1 MAFRSAEM
9 FNVICFFC
17 SNLNCSDCIDEQT
30 SNYSVD
36 RSLFAFLLPPTEAT
50 ATAAETGPG
59 LSYLHICIIK
69 IHLWKYRRIWSVTLS
84 THYNILW
91 QKDSWQPHLRT
102 LSQHL
107 SLLPWKHQHL
117 FSRHGNKTDSTPS
130 LEAVCAYNSRCVDL
144 YGSIILL
151 LSNAVIIR
159 TFDRPNPSEF
169 SDALTQNNTVH
180 FIMVK

>member
-9 FNVICFFC
+9 FNVICFFLFK
-17 SNLNCSDCIDEQT
+17 SKSFRLHRWADA
-30 SNYSVD
+30 NYSVD

-69 IHLWKYRRIWSVTLS
+69 IHLWKYRRILSVTLS

-91 QKDSWQPHLRT
+91 QKDSWQPHLRP

-117 FSRHGNKTDSTPS
+117 FSRRGNKTDSTPS
-130 LEAVCAYNSRCVDL
+130 LEAICAYNSRCLDL
-144 YGSIILL
+144 YGSIVLL

-159 TFDRPNPSEF
+159 TFDRRIHLNSV
-169 SDALTQNNTVH
+169 TH
-180 FIMVK
+180 